1 MHVKVSCPINI
12 ALLKYWG
19 KSDNLNIY
27 PVTPSISLTLN
38 QSQVLAFEI
47 LHTIQVGTITTV
59 SISSELKESHFKL
72 NGKTKK
78 FPSRLLDVLII
89 AQLRARLSG
98 KTIVSPFVSL
108 VSDNNFPTAAGL
120 ASSASGTAAFAFAL
134 GKLYGLDGDFSD
146 FSRRGSGS
154 SCRSL
159 SGGFIYWPTVRP
171 DYNSHSCVQQLF
183 RASHWPELKL
193 LICITNDQCKPIGST
208 NAMQNCIE
216 TSDLFRN
223 GRLQSSKHHEM
234 KIIDAITSRDFSAL
248 AEATMRESNQLHA
261 VCLDTWPPCVYLNH
275 ISHCL
280 MGFVHQINKHFMKTV
295 VAYTFDAGPNAF
307 LLMEVNNIPVI
318 LSYLIECFGCTPPPT
333 TTTTAAA
340 SSDSSADAVKSRN
353 SEKQLKI
360 TGISYTP
367 SNDPLDPELLK
378 ELPNAPGGILYVIST
393 EIGDGPEVISFVEDA

>member
-1 MHVKVSCPINI
+1 MQIQVSCPINI

-27 PVTPSISLTLN
+27 PLTPSISLTLN
-38 QSQVLAFEI
+38 QS
-47 LHTIQVGTITTV
+47 QVGTITTV
-59 SISSELKESHFKL
+59 SISSELKKAHFKL
-72 NGKTKK
+72 NGKAKK

-108 VSDNNFPTAAGL
+108 ESNNNFPTAAGL

-134 GKLYGLDGDFSD
+134 GKLYGLDGDFTD

-159 SGGFIYWPTVRP
+159 SGGCVYWSTDRT

-183 RASHWPELKL
+183 PASHWPELKL

-208 NAMQNCIE
+208 SAMQNCIE

-223 GRLQSSKHHEM
+223 SRLQSSKHHEM
-234 KIIDAITSRDFSAL
+234 KIIDALKSRDFSAL

-275 ISHCL
+275 ISQCL
-280 MGFVHQINKHFMKTV
+280 MEFVHQINKHFMKTV

-307 LLMEVNNIPVI
+307 LLVEVNNIPII
-318 LSYLIECFGCTPPPT
+318 LSYLIECFGCTPPPPSPPLPST
-333 TTTTAAA
+333 TTPPVAEA
-340 SSDSSADAVKSRN
+340 SSDSVKSN
-353 SEKQLKI
+353 QSEKQLKV

-367 SNDPLDPELLK
+367 SSDPLDAELLK
-378 ELPNAPGGILYVIST
+378 KLPKAPGGILYVIST
-393 EIGDGPEVISFVEDA
+393 EIGNGPEVISFVLEDA